1 MPAKGLLEASWN
13 TLGGLSDPSKVLLKF
28 LRTLLEASWDAIA
41 TLWIQGILGPGGEEP
56 GGGEQA
62 NRLGSLG
69 YRTAGR
75 DPAAPGL
82 AGTADTIA
90 PGLMDRGKDY
100 ASQPWCPWQWISLPS
115 ELKFIIILFYG
126 AQFLFYRA

>member
-62 NRLGSLG
+62 NRPRIPELQDCW
-69 YRTAGR
+69 TD
-75 DPAAPGL
+75 DP
-82 AGTADTIA
+82 IA
-90 PGLMDRGKDY
+90 PGLFD
-100 ASQPWCPWQWISLPS
+100 S
-115 ELKFIIILFYG
+115 
-126 AQFLFYRA
+126 